1 MPINLENHTVVELK
15 QLAKNKG
22 LKGYSKLTKSNLIA
36 LIRKGGG
43 GGNKVTDKC
52 KNKKCTTETICNPSS
67 GRCVNKSGE
76 IGKKLLIVKTPDYK
90 KSVII
95 PETPPDYKKSI
106 LGKPA
111 GYKKS
116 VIIPETPPDYKKSIL
131 GKPTGYKKSVT
142 ILETPP
148 DYKKSNRIEW
158 SIYTIKNCE
167 LCKKAK
173 ILLDY
178 YNIKYYTLEIA
189 DIDTFQYG
197 MNNIIGVG
205 DYKSFPVILKNNKFI
220 GGYQEL
226 YKIILGKQP
235 ATPVISTP
243 PKPATPKP
251 ATPVISTPKP
261 DTPKPATPVI
271 STPPKPATPKP
282 ATPVISTPKPDTPKP
297 ATPVISTPPKPATP
311 KPATPVISTP
321 KPDTPVLSIKNCL
334 KKDTPV
340 ISTPKPDT
348 PKPDTPSTWNIYTIK
363 GCELC
368 KKSKDILTSHGI
380 KYYTQEITDIK
391 QFQHDM
397 KNIIGDYKYFP
408 VILKDYKF
416 IGGHQELVK
425 FFSKPLGSPIHMM
438 NPPVV
443 DKTGFVGLPWQ
454 EIASLTYLLHKYP
467 KECIAIPFGGKLLS
481 PSGGRLTDYA
491 KREDYVWSE
500 TSLQW
505 SEFKGDF
512 IVPSGLWIS
521 IKNCLKKGSDFI
533 LIPMGFL
540 CKNNTA
546 HSNFLI
552 YDTKT
557 KELERFEPNG
567 DFNGLA
573 CVNPPNLEERIRN
586 LLNSNVDPDM
596 VKKVYAPMDFCPR
609 WSFQALQ
616 SWEYGKKLPG
626 DPNGFCAAWAVWY
639 ADTRLANP
647 NKSRK
652 EVVDMALEK
661 FKSKPGTMTEF
672 IRAYSAFL
680 NKIRE
685 LWKNSNDPFSDIFAS
700 LIKEYS

>member
-1 MPINLENHTVVELK
+1 L
-15 QLAKNKG
+15 
-22 LKGYSKLTKSNLIA
+22 
-36 LIRKGGG
+36 
-43 GGNKVTDKC
+43 
-52 KNKKCTTETICNPSS
+52 
-67 GRCVNKSGE
+67 
-76 IGKKLLIVKTPDYK
+76 
-90 KSVII
+90 
-95 PETPPDYKKSI
+95 
-106 LGKPA
+106 
-111 GYKKS
+111 
-116 VIIPETPPDYKKSIL
+116 
-131 GKPTGYKKSVT
+131 
-142 ILETPP
+142 
-148 DYKKSNRIEW
+148 
-158 SIYTIKNCE
+158 
-167 LCKKAK
+167 
-173 ILLDY
+173 
-178 YNIKYYTLEIA
+178 
-189 DIDTFQYG
+189 
-197 MNNIIGVG
+197 
-205 DYKSFPVILKNNKFI
+205 
-220 GGYQEL
+220 
-226 YKIILGKQP
+226 
-235 ATPVISTP
+235 
-243 PKPATPKP
+243 
-251 ATPVISTPKP
+251 
-261 DTPKPATPVI
+261 
-271 STPPKPATPKP
+271 
-282 ATPVISTPKPDTPKP
+282 
-297 ATPVISTPPKPATP
+297 
-311 KPATPVISTP
+311 
-321 KPDTPVLSIKNCL
+321 
-334 KKDTPV
+334 
-340 ISTPKPDT
+340 T

-363 GCELC
+363 GCDLC

-438 NPPVV
+438 IPPVV
-443 DKTGFVGLPWQ
+443 DKTDFRGLPWQ

-505 SEFKGDF
+505 SEFIGDF
-512 IVPSGLWIS
+512 TVPSGLWIS

-540 CKNNTA
+540 CKNYTA

-567 DFNGLA
+567 DFYGLA

-609 WSFQALQ
+609 SSFQALQ
-616 SWEYGKKLPG
+616 SWEYGKKMPG
-626 DPNGFCAAWAVWY
+626 DPTGFCAAWAVWY

-672 IRAYSAFL
+672 IRSYSAFL

-685 LWKNSNDPFSDIFAS
+685 LWKNSTDPFSDIFAS

>member
-76 IGKKLLIVKTPDYK
+76 IGKKLLIVKTPD
-90 KSVII
+90 
-95 PETPPDYKKSI
+95 
-106 LGKPA
+106 
-111 GYKKS
+111 YKKS

-226 YKIILGKQP
+226 YKIILGKQ
-235 ATPVISTP
+235 
-243 PKPATPKP
+243 
-251 ATPVISTPKP
+251 
-261 DTPKPATPVI
+261 PATPVI